1 MVLFP
6 CKSRE
11 GWCFDGE
18 STDQNQPLNCL
29 TKSSLPGLPYD
40 AIPVVVEDTIAW
52 LSLDSG
58 TAERAR
64 AILQNDVFSFFFPE
78 ELVHAEHCSVPNT
91 GEVYHTLT
99 YLIII

>member
-1 MVLFP
+1 MVSIAAT
-6 CKSRE
+6 K
-11 GWCFDGE
+11 CF
-18 STDQNQPLNCL
+18 SLPPIRSHFAT
-29 TKSSLPGLPYD
+29 SLPGLPYD

-64 AILQNDVFSFFFPE
+64 AILQNDVFSFFFPG
-78 ELVHAEHCSVPNT
+78 ELVHAEHYSVPNT